1 MTKVSEVLIVTTNTS
16 SLAIEAL
23 MQALAGSHPLGTQT
37 S

>member
-1 MTKVSEVLIVTTNTS
+1 MIEISTNSS

-23 MQALAGSHPLGTQT
+23 MQAFAGAQPLGTQT